1 MTEID
6 PAQLTDEQIRA
17 VMAEAGRRGAGKRV
31 KADRVCRAC
40 SATIPD
46 ALVSKR
52 YCSDACRQRARYW
65 RMKDPTV
72 DPTAPFMTTLEGTGW
87 NVARSYERRKKRKRA

>member
-1 MTEID
+1 MPDID
-6 PAQLTDEQIRA
+6 PSQLTDEQIRA

-40 SATIPD
+40 GTTIPD

-65 RMKDPTV
+65 RKQDLKG
-72 DPTAPFMTTLEGTGW
+72 DPTAPFRLPLAGLGW
-87 NVARSYERRKKRKRA
+87 QDARSYRPQKKRTRA